1 MLLNITDKCKMN
13 CIHCMD
19 DCKETNNNEMTFD
32 ILKKVCKKINEF
44 ETMNVVIS
52 GGECTEHSNF
62 IDVFHYLNSKCKNT
76 IFTITSNGINFENNK
91 KLYDN
96 IIKINPNTLFQI
108 TNDKR
113 FYSNPLNKNSYFY
126 KQNNVVVVDHIE
138 RIYPLG
144 RAKFNNLNYFDN
156 ASKCFNLKLITA
168 QLLIKS
174 KNITLKDINKTLEQN
189 LKFCSFG
196 YDFDG
201 NIRLGETTFCK
212 IIGNVNSTDKEIINN
227 ILLEECNTCKYLND
241 KVDNFYK
248 EIIKL
253 GQQKLRED

>member
-1 MLLNITDKCKMN
+1 M
-13 CIHCMD
+13 HQ
-19 DCKETNNNEMTFD
+19 D
-32 ILKKVCKKINEF
+32 I
-44 ETMNVVIS
+44 
-52 GGECTEHSNF
+52 
-62 IDVFHYLNSKCKNT
+62 
-76 IFTITSNGINFENNK
+76 
-91 KLYDN
+91 
-96 IIKINPNTLFQI
+96 
-108 TNDKR
+108 
-113 FYSNPLNKNSYFY
+113 
-126 KQNNVVVVDHIE
+126 
-138 RIYPLG
+138 
-144 RAKFNNLNYFDN
+144 
-156 ASKCFNLKLITA
+156 
-168 QLLIKS
+168 
-174 KNITLKDINKTLEQN
+174 KNINAIRQQKEGADMGNKTLEQN